1 MAELSKHCLDG
12 SNEEASERLQ
22 QLIKELE
29 EEKQKNKAD

>member
-12 SNEEASERLQ
+12 SNEEASERAK

-29 EEKQKNKAD
+29 EEENEKD